1 MRKKISKLSPRNN
14 LKKIRNNIDKLDFQ
28 ILKILSKRRR
38 EVLKVIK
45 IKPKNKIV
53 DQKRISE
60 MISVLVARG
69 KKLKIEGFIINN
81 IWLSMIKSFIKL
93 ERIKYK

>member
-14 LKKIRNNIDKLDFQ
+14 LEKIRNNIDKLDFQ

-60 MISVLVARG
+60 MISVLVVKG

-81 IWLSMIKSFIKL
+81 IWSTMIKSFIKL
-93 ERIKYK
+93 ERKKYK